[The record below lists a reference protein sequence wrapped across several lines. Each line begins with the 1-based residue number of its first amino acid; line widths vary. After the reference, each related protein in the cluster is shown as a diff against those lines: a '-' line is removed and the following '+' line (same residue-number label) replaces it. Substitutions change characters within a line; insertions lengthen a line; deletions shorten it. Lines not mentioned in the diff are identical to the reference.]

1 LFSLGAYDYDLPK
14 ALIAQKPLN
23 KRDESRLMVLNRET
37 GDISHHLFCDI
48 DKLLKP
54 NDVLVVNNT
63 EVIPGRLIGHKSS
76 TGGRI
81 EVLLLDYAQADK
93 QESAPGQFRCNCL
106 VRASK
111 SPKVGDRL
119 TFNAG
124 LTGEVIASERG
135 FHTILFNSDG
145 DFEQILYEIG
155 KVPLP
160 PYIHRP
166 LEDNRKA
173 KIETNDKLA
182 YQTVYASQKGAIA
195 APTAGLHFTRALLE
209 RLKENSIKIV
219 EITLHVGY
227 GTFSPVRVSDIRDHV
242 MHSEAYH
249 ISKES
254 AEAINAGKKKGARI
268 IAVGTTCVRTLE
280 TASDNRGRISSGSDQ
295 CDLFIYPGYRF
306 KMIDGM
312 ITNFHLPRS
321 TLLMLV
327 SAFAGIAPLMKAY
340 KEAIERQYRFYSYGD
355 AMFIA

>member
-23 KRDESRLMVLNRET
+23 NRDESRLMLLNRAT
-37 GDISHHLFCDI
+37 GDMSHYLFCDI

-54 NDVLVVNNT
+54 NDVLIVNNT
-63 EVIPGRLIGHKSS
+63 EVIPGRLIGHKS

-93 QESAPGQFRCNCL
+93 QASASGQFRCNCL

-119 TFNAG
+119 EFNAR
-124 LTGEVIASERG
+124 LIGEVIASERG
-135 FHTILFNSDG
+135 FHTILFSFDG

-173 KIETNDKLA
+173 DIEKNDKLA

-209 RLKENSIKIV
+209 RLKENSVKIV

-227 GTFSPVRVSDIRDHV
+227 GTFSPVRVSDIREHV

-254 AEAINAGKKKGARI
+254 AEAINAAKKKGGRI

-280 TASDNRGRISSGSDQ
+280 TASDHRGRISSGSGQ

-327 SAFAGIAPLMKAY
+327 SAFTGIDRLMKAY
-340 KEAIERQYRFYSYGD
+340 EEAIERQYRFYSYGD
-355 AMFIA
+355 AMLII